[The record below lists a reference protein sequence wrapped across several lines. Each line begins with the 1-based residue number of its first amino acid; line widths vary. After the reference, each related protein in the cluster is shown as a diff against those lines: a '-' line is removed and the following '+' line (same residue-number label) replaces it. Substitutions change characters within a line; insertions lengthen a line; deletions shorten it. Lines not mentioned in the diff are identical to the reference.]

1 MRGLPASELRTD
13 DVAQMAYA
21 TESTPQST
29 INHNAVIELA
39 SDLQRMSPR
48 HGRDPR
54 KGAQKAGLLA
64 NRGPKSAGTMPK
76 SHPQGNAAGGKISR
90 FRKVFAATQN
100 FHGTPRYGCWRCG
113 TAAAPCLIDP
123 ETAAPRPRRRSRRSR
138 RRAPRPDRLLSQIP

>member
-64 NRGPKSAGTMPK
+64 NRGPEIGRDHA
-76 SHPQGNAAGGKISR
+76 KI
-90 FRKVFAATQN
+90 
-100 FHGTPRYGCWRCG
+100 
-113 TAAAPCLIDP
+113 APP
-123 ETAAPRPRRRSRRSR
+123 VQRRRRQNWSISKGICADADVFTRFLEMAVGGAGQRQ
-138 RRAPRPDRLLSQIP
+138 RLA